1 MSSIRVTYSGLITF
15 VLMLVSIVT
24 GLIFTLIV
32 TRRLDQIEF
41 GLWSLIGG
49 IIGALIGFGLA
60 GIIGLASGELGL
72 PLSAAITP
80 EIFFGALL
88 FAMIVG
94 MISGIY
100 PARKAAKLDPVD
112 AIRFDM

>member
-49 IIGALIGFGLA
+49 IIAYSLIFGLIT
-60 GIIGLASGELGL
+60 GNSNIVKVPSKKFEQIEIICKS
-72 PLSAAITP
+72 INKIFDFRK
-80 EIFFGALL
+80 IFF
-88 FAMIVG
+88 F
-94 MISGIY
+94 
-100 PARKAAKLDPVD
+100 
-112 AIRFDM
+112 